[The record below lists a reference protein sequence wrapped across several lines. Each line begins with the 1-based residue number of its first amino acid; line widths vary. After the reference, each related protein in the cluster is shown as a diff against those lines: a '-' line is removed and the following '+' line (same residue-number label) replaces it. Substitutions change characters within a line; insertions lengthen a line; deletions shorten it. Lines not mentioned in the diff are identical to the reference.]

1 MKKKQL
7 LATLALSSLVLAQ
20 AGLVSADELTPVD
33 ASQPAT
39 ELVTRTETSSS
50 ETVTDP
56 STPSTPQGKDDAG
69 DQVGKEPS
77 VSEVTTQPNKPAEE
91 SISSKPISEPQADFN
106 PFQTP
111 GGQIVIG
118 TQNSQVI
125 IQQADGSTPLVA
137 PEAVGGTTNAD
148 GTVTLK
154 AASGE
159 VKTLPQTGD
168 EAGSLLS
175 FLGTSLLMGLGLL
188 KKKKMI

>member
-91 SISSKPISEPQADFN
+91 SISSKPISEPQADFT